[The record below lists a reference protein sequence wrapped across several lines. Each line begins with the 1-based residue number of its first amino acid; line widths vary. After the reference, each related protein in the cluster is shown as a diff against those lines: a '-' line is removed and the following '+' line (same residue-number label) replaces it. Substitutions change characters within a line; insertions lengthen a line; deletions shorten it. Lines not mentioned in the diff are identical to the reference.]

1 MPENVFY
8 STQWLGVL
16 PKQPWNN
23 QTAGLLG
30 ILPNQ
35 PWNNQTAGPLGVL
48 PNQPWSN
55 QTAIPLG
62 RGGAAFYWNSFWF
75 IDIFFRFDSFHPF
88 IISEFPMYTCHCPWS
103 SPSDSLN
110 CNCSLHG
117 SSFCTHNSMPLL
129 RFPVCRRQ
137 FLIASGGEMCVKGVD
152 QTARF
157 QGCEPGMFPK

>member
-8 STQWLGVL
+8 FTQWLGVL

-62 RGGAAFYWNSFWF
+62 RGGC
-75 IDIFFRFDSFHPF
+75 I
-88 IISEFPMYTCHCPWS
+88 
-103 SPSDSLN
+103 
-110 CNCSLHG
+110 
-117 SSFCTHNSMPLL
+117 LL
-129 RFPVCRRQ
+129 KQLLVY
-137 FLIASGGEMCVKGVD
+137 
-152 QTARF
+152 
-157 QGCEPGMFPK
+157 